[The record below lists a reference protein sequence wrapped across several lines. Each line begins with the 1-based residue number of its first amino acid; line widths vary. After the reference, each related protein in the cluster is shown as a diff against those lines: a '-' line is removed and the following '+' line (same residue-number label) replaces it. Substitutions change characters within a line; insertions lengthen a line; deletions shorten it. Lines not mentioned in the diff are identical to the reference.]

1 MNPWV
6 ANTSTPP
13 SQESMETQNLSDGES
28 PNISIQCESNT
39 QFDLVNNDISA
50 ESNGLPISRDNADD
64 RNSVSSQ

>member
-1 MNPWV
+1 
-6 ANTSTPP
+6 
-13 SQESMETQNLSDGES
+13 METQNLPDGES